1 MVQMLSCLVRSLDVA
16 SLKDDDLTIL
26 TNVGGSG
33 CVLTSCV
40 AGMCMLYA
48 RVCCMSVALEM
59 IPQCSYDRPSLS
71 QLFERVRDMLSDA
84 TKVTCLNVAI
94 ACGGGVVYR
103 GIVASTHLALNEAQL
118 PAHICECIARSVF
131 CYFSSIFPQ
140 LKLPPLLLHPHLF
153 EILTNMLFRVLVLT
167 LRFGVR
173 VNRRTVLL
181 S

>member
-1 MVQMLSCLVRSLDVA
+1 MVQMLSCLVRSLGVS
-16 SLKDDDLTIL
+16 SLKDDDVTIL

-59 IPQCSYDRPSLS
+59 ILQCSYDQPSLL
-71 QLFERVRDMLSDA
+71 QLLVRVRDMLSDA
-84 TKVTCLNVAI
+84 TKVTCFNVAL

-118 PAHICECIARSVF
+118 PAHICEYITQSVF
-131 CYFSSIFPQ
+131 CSFSSIFRQ
-140 LKLPPLLLHPHLF
+140 LKSPPLLPRPHLF
-153 EILTNMLFRVLVLT
+153 EILTK
-167 LRFGVR
+167 
-173 VNRRTVLL
+173 
-181 S
+181 